1 MMRTLSILVGG
12 LECQVQHDDDVHI
25 YIALIFWVLELG
37 EWVWF
42 IQKKRSKIDPKGKP
56 QS

>member
-1 MMRTLSILVGG
+1 MRTLSILVGG